1 MDRIPNLRAG
11 IGTGLE
17 DDPNQEAADNF
28 VATSMGLITVFSEEA
43 LKTAGRYALAHNRT
57 VVTDEDVAKALKFQ
71 ARMFFQ
77 RVENLEG
84 RVQDAV
90 EEFWSAM
97 AEEEE
102 DGEET
107 HAKHAW
113 SAARW
118 MLDEHET
125 AQTHFSGAA
134 SVLNAGRAGSWPHEA
149 WVHSP

>member
-1 MDRIPNLRAG
+1 MYFSYFHCTIICSIFRLRYAF
-11 IGTGLE
+11 L
-17 DDPNQEAADNF
+17 
-28 VATSMGLITVFSEEA
+28 LHVFQNTTFFHNISEEEA
-43 LKTAGRYALAHNRT
+43 EE
-57 VVTDEDVAKALKFQ
+57 DE
-71 ARMFFQ
+71 
-77 RVENLEG
+77 
-84 RVQDAV
+84 
-90 EEFWSAM
+90 EE
-97 AEEEE
+97 EEEE

-149 WVHSP
+149 WVHSS